1 MKTIFETKVTHEGN
15 SQGHLSSDDGTLD
28 MEVRTADESQGK
40 SGATFPEQLLA
51 AGYAASFAAALE
63 LAAEEKDVED
73 TGDISV
79 HVHLTGNI
87 DDDELY
93 LEVTIDSYIPGVDK
107 DLGEELIDMAY
118 EWCTFS
124 KATRDNV
131 TVHLNLLLD

>member
-1 MKTIFETKVTHEGN
+1 MKARGN
-15 SQGHLSSDDGTLD
+15 Q
-28 MEVRTADESQGK
+28 
-40 SGATFPEQLLA
+40 
-51 AGYAASFAAALE
+51 AASFAAALE

-73 TGDISV
+73 TADINV

-107 DLGEELIDMAY
+107 HLGEELIDMAY